1 MTHEQLQA
9 AQRAALSMGLNIN
22 SDQAAAIINAALR
35 MQQEA
40 DPVAYVLFRDG
51 EVFYETE
58 DNIVISNKPGDSSDL
73 YQWLP
78 VYTAAAALKPDEL
91 THCACGDAYPA
102 TSYGAG
108 FIDGSGMCPNCDAAI
123 PAVDIHTPAARDVMD
138 ERQRQIEAEGWTP
151 EHDDEHKYP
160 SDLGIAAACYA
171 LCACGEAPHVVFGIE
186 RFPWPG
192 KGCGEGRTG
201 PSTKGGSR
209 RMLVKAGA
217 LILAE
222 IERRDRAEGKEPSH
236 G

>member
-1 MTHEQLQA
+1 MNQQLETRHLAGLQW
-9 AQRAALSMGLNIN
+9 AL
-22 SDQAAAIINAALR
+22 
-35 MQQEA
+35 
-40 DPVAYVLFRDG
+40 
-51 EVFYETE
+51 
-58 DNIVISNKPGDSSDL
+58 DNHLISDL
-73 YQWLP
+73 VTRKHAEELI
-78 VYTAAAALKPDEL
+78 AAVRSYDAAGF
-91 THCACGDAYPA
+91 CGDPYAHDCGRQHCHTSESHQGPA
-102 TSYGAG
+102 PALVL
-108 FIDGSGMCPNCDAAI
+108 
-123 PAVDIHTPAARDVMD
+123 PAVPQSAARDVLA
-138 ERQRQIEAEGWTP
+138 ERLRQIEAEGWTP

-222 IERRDRAEGKEPSH
+222 IERRDRAESKESSH

>member
-9 AQRAALSMGLNIN
+9 AQRAALSLGLNIK
-22 SDQAAAIINAALR
+22 SEQAAAIINAALR
-35 MQQEA
+35 MEQEA

-123 PAVDIHTPAARDVMD
+123 PATDIHTPAARDVLA
-138 ERQRQIEAEGWTP
+138 ERRRQVETEGWMP
-151 EHDDEHKYP
+151 VHDDEHAGGELA
-160 SDLGIAAACYA
+160 DAAACYSLWA
-171 LCACGEAPHVVFGIE
+171 GGINPGNWRE
-186 RFPWPG
+186 FWPWASEWLKHSEP
-192 KGCGEGRTG
+192 
-201 PSTKGGSR
+201 R

-222 IERRDRAEGKEPSH
+222 IERLDRAANKEASH